1 MIQNIVRILIGVLL
15 LLLLTVQFTLG
26 MLFTSDIPIHVKNEE
41 YDIFL
46 VSSVIVVIVSI
57 MYIIFNRIKKN
68 FLVASSVISFFF
80 SVLWFFSLNSIIQ
93 LESYP
98 SIALYMNLI
107 GTVISFTLFI
117 ISILY
122 YYLNLRK

>member
-1 MIQNIVRILIGVLL
+1 MIQNFVRIFIGVLL
-15 LLLLTVQFTLG
+15 LLLLTVQFSLG
-26 MLFTSDIPIHVKNEE
+26 MFFTSDIPIHVKNEE

-46 VSSVIVVIVSI
+46 ISSVIVVIVSI
-57 MYIIFNRIKKN
+57 MYIIFNRITKK
-68 FLVASSVISFFF
+68 FLAASIIFFFF
-80 SVLWFFSLNSIIQ
+80 SVLWFFSLNSIMQ

-107 GTVISFTLFI
+107 GTVISFSLFI

-122 YYLNLRK
+122 YYLSLRK